1 MGRWRCRGSPCHRGQ
16 RHRPPGQPAGRG
28 WGQGRPHGP
37 SACPHAAG
45 RRCAGWG
52 PPALTPPPSCS
63 PGWDPVY
70 LHNMLLLH
78 EVKYTGRQQGKGNSF
93 AADFEV
99 SRQKHFGWMLFDD
112 LIMYWHLRSNVDT
125 AGAMQV
131 GKDLQQK
138 GVRSGSG
145 P

>member
-1 MGRWRCRGSPCHRGQ
+1 MRWMGASSSDPTAILFTWLGPGVSAQHALASRGEIHRE
-16 RHRPPGQPAGRG
+16 
-28 WGQGRPHGP
+28 
-37 SACPHAAG
+37 AAG
-45 RRCAGWG
+45 EGEQ
-52 PPALTPPPSCS
+52 L
-63 PGWDPVY
+63 
-70 LHNMLLLH
+70 
-78 EVKYTGRQQGKGNSF
+78 
-93 AADFEV
+93 EV